1 MVLCGVI
8 LTLPLS
14 LSPLS
19 LSPQTEDGTGDVAHR
34 FPDKLTRRFDVRLVP
49 ESTRKAVSLREIK
62 AGHIGALTVTQGIV
76 TRISDVRPMLT
87 VATYVP

>member
-1 MVLCGVI
+1 MCVVVLQPSTAFYSLPQHE
-8 LTLPLS
+8 LTLPPL
-14 LSPLS
+14 LPFSPN
-19 LSPQTEDGTGDVAHR
+19 
-34 FPDKLTRRFDVRLVP
+34 KLTRRFDVRLVP

>member
-1 MVLCGVI
+1 MI